1 MAGLSGDAAGFR
13 DAAATLCAVFPEFT
27 EHGQVGAL
35 KLLLASDCMFIPGR
49 RACRYREQP

>member
-1 MAGLSGDAAGFR
+1 VD
-13 DAAATLCAVFPEFT
+13 EFIQALFAKGA
-27 EHGQVGAL
+27 EHARVAAL